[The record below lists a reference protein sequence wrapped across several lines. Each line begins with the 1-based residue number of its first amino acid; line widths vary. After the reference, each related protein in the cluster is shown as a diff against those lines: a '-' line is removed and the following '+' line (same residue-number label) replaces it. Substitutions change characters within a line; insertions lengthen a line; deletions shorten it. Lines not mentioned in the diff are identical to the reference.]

1 MGKIILF
8 TALFLATIFMAQT
21 RVNYN
26 LKIVHPDKSERKYNM
41 NLDVDGGK
49 SYFYDEK
56 LLENSKYPSKSN
68 QFLMYQQAGNE
79 NMQIVYSHENL
90 PFKIKSDDK
99 IIWKVEEEFKKIDD
113 YKVQKATTSFGGRQ
127 WTAWFCSEISM
138 MEGPYKFRDLPGLI
152 FELSDSE
159 NIFFYQMIGIEK
171 FKNDTKK
178 LSFDFNK
185 AQEITVEKY
194 DKLMGDFLAN
204 PFLKQR
210 NQLGNGVE
218 LNIDDK
224 DVRVQDLNKMTAEFH
239 KNIKNTYPPAVEMD
253 QFGFYREQIFQ

>member
-1 MGKIILF
+1 
-8 TALFLATIFMAQT
+8 
-21 RVNYN
+21 
-26 LKIVHPDKSERKYNM
+26 M
-41 NLDVDGGK
+41 NLDVEGVK
-49 SYFYDEK
+49 SVFYDEK

-68 QFLMYQQAGNE
+68 QFLLHQQAGNE
-79 NMQIVYSHENL
+79 YVQIVYSHENL
-90 PFKIKSDDK
+90 PLKIKSDDK
-99 IIWKVEEEFKKIDD
+99 ISWKVEEEFKKIDD
-113 YKVQKATTSFGGRQ
+113 YKVQKATAGFGGRQ

-185 AQEITVEKY
+185 AQEITAEKY
-194 DKLMGDFLAN
+194 DKLMGDFLEN
-204 PFLKQR
+204 PFQKQR

-224 DVRVQDLNKMTAEFH
+224 DVKVQDLNKMTAEFQ
-239 KNIKNTYPPAVEMD
+239 KNIKNTYPPAVEID
-253 QFGFYREQIFQ
+253 QFSFYKKYILK